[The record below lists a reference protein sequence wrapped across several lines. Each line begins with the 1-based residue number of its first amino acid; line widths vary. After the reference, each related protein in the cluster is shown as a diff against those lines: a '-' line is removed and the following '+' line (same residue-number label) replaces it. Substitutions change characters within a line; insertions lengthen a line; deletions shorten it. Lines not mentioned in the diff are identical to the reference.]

1 MSSLQ
6 RRLRFQLSWAAAD
19 QYAQSYDA
27 ISVHACHP
35 GELATLE
42 MQELNLSDGLYT
54 PAQAAAVPS
63 FLAADQR
70 LDSIGTGPYYWSSRM
85 RLKECDYMVSP
96 LNKSVGGGLWEFEDV

>member
-1 MSSLQ
+1 
-6 RRLRFQLSWAAAD
+6 
-19 QYAQSYDA
+19 
-27 ISVHACHP
+27 
-35 GELATLE
+35 

-85 RLKECDYMVSP
+85 RLKECDYMVSS
-96 LNKSVGGGLWEFEDV
+96 LDKLAFDVGHGTEPPATTTHHRQPPPATATASHRQPPPPPPTPSPPTTATTHHS